1 MGIAR
6 HVLCV
11 LFQEDI
17 CKAGKAVMLIEACM
31 EGCQI
36 QQGYERGEDA
46 LNNLVT

>member
-1 MGIAR
+1 MGTAH

-11 LFQEDI
+11 LFQEDTY
-17 CKAGKAVMLIEACM
+17 KAGKAVILIQACM

-36 QQGYERGEDA
+36 EQGDERGEDA